1 MCSDIS
7 LLISV
12 CIFLMTYDLEH
23 LSILLIFHLCIFFGE
38 TSDKVFGTVFN
49 WVVFLLLSFKSSLY
63 ILDSIAL
70 SYVFFTNNFSQSVAC
85 LIFLIL
91 SFAQ

>member
-1 MCSDIS
+1 
-7 LLISV
+7 
-12 CIFLMTYDLEH
+12 MTYDMEH
-23 LSILLIFHLCIFFGE
+23 LFILLIFNLYIFFGE
-38 TSDKVFGTVFN
+38 TCDKVFGTVFN

-70 SYVFFTNNFSQSVAC
+70 SYVSFTNNFSQFVAC
-85 LIFLIL
+85 LLIFLIL